1 MVTYGIVQSN
11 ADLQGILSLQK
22 QNLAEHLP
30 ADEIQQQGFVTV
42 QHTLADL
49 ERMHL
54 LEPSVI
60 AKEGEKV
67 IAYVLAMTLEARH
80 HISILQPMFELFHS
94 ISHKGQPLLS
104 YPFIMVGQVCV
115 DKAFR
120 GKGVFENLY
129 YAFRD
134 QFNSRY
140 PFALTEIAD
149 RNTRSMRAHERIGFN
164 TIHSYRLPD
173 SEIWNIVVWDWQ

>member
-1 MVTYGIVQSN
+1 MVRYGIVQSVD
-11 ADLQGILSLQK
+11 DLQGILALQK

-42 QHTLADL
+42 HHTLADL

-67 IAYVLAMTLEARH
+67 ISYVLSMTLEARH
-80 HISILQPMFELFHS
+80 HIPVLQPMFDMFHS
-94 ISHKGQPLLS
+94 ISHDGHPLLS

-120 GKGVFENLY
+120 GKGVFENTY
-129 YAFRD
+129 KAFRD
-134 QFNSRY
+134 QFRSRY
-140 PFALTEIAD
+140 PFSLTEIAD
-149 RNTRSMRAHERIGFN
+149 RNSRSMRAHERIGFN
-164 TIHSYRLPD
+164 TLHSYSSPD
-173 SEIWNIVVWDWQ
+173 GEMWNIVVWDWQ